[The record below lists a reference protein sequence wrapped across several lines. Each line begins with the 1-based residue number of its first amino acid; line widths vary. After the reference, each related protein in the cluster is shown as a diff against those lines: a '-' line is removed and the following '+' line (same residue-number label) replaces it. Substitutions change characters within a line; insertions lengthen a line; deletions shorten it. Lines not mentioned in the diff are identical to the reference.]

1 MMFSSQSSAQSVG
14 NLSGG
19 TETGIKRIVA
29 SKGLR
34 HGVDLPGS
42 EAETEPRLLK
52 KNQLKENIAS
62 YLRPLRLDQRRL
74 AG

>member
-14 NLSGG
+14 TLSGG
-19 TETGIKRIVA
+19 TETGTKRIVA

-42 EAETEPRLLK
+42 EAEAEPRLLK
-52 KNQLKENIAS
+52 KNKLKENIAS
-62 YLRPLRLDQRRL
+62 
-74 AG
+74 